1 MENEFFE
8 DKDGGADYEKL
19 FAEYLSAKEEGNLA
33 LLNFSEEE
41 YESLLDRLVEEG
53 KEDDVLELSQLAFER
68 YPYSSALLTRLC
80 DTLILMGNPDKA
92 LDILSAYKD
101 SFSAESAM
109 YILFSRANIMKK
121 KFAHARDY
129 FYKAMELGNDSL
141 NDIDSAEQV
150 CTLAQDCIEV
160 GNYEEALYYLERAQ
174 RIAPLPYEYS
184 NDFAFCYDRLDEPQ
198 KAIEHYN
205 NYLDKD
211 PFNDTVWFN
220 LGTVQARIREFEKA
234 IEAFDY
240 SIALNPGNSSSMY
253 NLAVVYMNLQ
263 RYQEAAQVFEQ
274 FVEID
279 ADVLGRLGLGEA
291 YIRMERFQDAIT
303 QFEKA
308 GEVSAEALLG
318 IDTVKAILCCRNG
331 EFEIF
336 KELFLKIFNNGTA
349 WLAVVYDMLPFLQGE
364 QWFLDFLETIKKE
377 D

>member
-68 YPYSSALLTRLC
+68 YPYSPALLTRFC

-220 LGTVQARIREFEKA
+220 LGTVQARIREFDKA

-263 RYQEAAQVFEQ
+263 RYQEAAQVFEH

-318 IDTVKAILCCRNG
+318 IDT
-331 EFEIF
+331 
-336 KELFLKIFNNGTA
+336 
-349 WLAVVYDMLPFLQGE
+349 
-364 QWFLDFLETIKKE
+364 
-377 D
+377 

>member
-68 YPYSSALLTRLC
+68 YPYSSALLTRFC

-220 LGTVQARIREFEKA
+220 LGTVQARIREFDKA

>member
-68 YPYSSALLTRLC
+68 YPYSPALLTRFC

-318 IDTVKAILCCRNG
+318 IDTVKAILCCGNG

>member
-68 YPYSSALLTRLC
+68 YPYSSALLTRFC

-220 LGTVQARIREFEKA
+220 LGTVQARIREFDKA

-291 YIRMERFQDAIT
+291 YIRIERFQDAIT

-308 GEVSAEALLG
+308 GEVSAEALMG

>member
-19 FAEYLSAKEEGNLA
+19 FSEYLSAKEEGNLA

-68 YPYSSALLTRLC
+68 YPYSPALLTRFC

>member
-68 YPYSSALLTRLC
+68 YPYSSALLTRFC
-80 DTLILMGNPDKA
+80 DTLILMGDPDKA

-220 LGTVQARIREFEKA
+220 LGTVQARIREFDKA

>member
-220 LGTVQARIREFEKA
+220 LGTVQARIREFDKA

-291 YIRMERFQDAIT
+291 YIRIERFQDAIT

>member
-68 YPYSSALLTRLC
+68 YPYSSALLTRFC

-220 LGTVQARIREFEKA
+220 LGTVQARIREFDKA

-291 YIRMERFQDAIT
+291 YIRIERFQDAIT

>member
-198 KAIEHYN
+198 KAIVHYN

>member
-68 YPYSSALLTRLC
+68 YPYSSALLTRFC

-220 LGTVQARIREFEKA
+220 LGTVQARIREFDKA

-308 GEVSAEALLG
+308 GEASAEALLG